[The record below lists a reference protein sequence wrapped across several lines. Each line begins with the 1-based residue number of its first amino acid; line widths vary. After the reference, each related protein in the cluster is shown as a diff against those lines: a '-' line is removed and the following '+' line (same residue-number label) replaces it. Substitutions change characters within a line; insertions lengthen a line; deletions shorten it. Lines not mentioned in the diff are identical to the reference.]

1 MRNRAWR
8 FALMAIL
15 ACLCSMAVMAA
26 DPDPSPEGAEVTPPK
41 NSSPSNSL
49 GSFDSKAPSPGLDEL
64 GRMMGYILLFGAVAV
79 AGFYFLKNGFA
90 FNLNRSNEP
99 KKLQVLEMRS
109 LGNRQ
114 FLLVVGYEEQRFLLG
129 VTPGKIDY
137 LCTLDSTGGTTR
149 DFGAMM
155 EDVIKKEIKS

>member
-1 MRNRAWR
+1 
-8 FALMAIL
+8 
-15 ACLCSMAVMAA
+15 
-26 DPDPSPEGAEVTPPK
+26 
-41 NSSPSNSL
+41 
-49 GSFDSKAPSPGLDEL
+49 
-64 GRMMGYILLFGAVAV
+64 
-79 AGFYFLKNGFA
+79 
-90 FNLNRSNEP
+90 
-99 KKLQVLEMRS
+99 MRS

-149 DFGAMM
+149 DFGALM